1 MSLLRPQPRSAMP
14 PQAAILRL
22 YLALVLLCYVSAHPL
37 HPEMNVALDRGLGG
51 LFGDDEDPLPEAPSS
66 PETEKALP
74 KRPHLPSIAT
84 EGLGGLL
91 TAEGDI
97 LKASGIQTTTSSASR
112 SASTLASGAATTPFT
127 ATTSSSSSTIPS
139 PTTMPGDTKQPSS
152 SPGSEATEWKVIGIA
167 AVSIGLIAGVILSIL
182 FFDSWWGFLL
192 ALVGKKNKG
201 GTEDLVPD
209 WANRDWEVKIA
220 SEDGH
225 RYPTLAS
232 LESMTKKHDLTGT
245 SPLIS
250 PTSDD
255 ARHSHSLV
263 PTLPPPL
270 YVPGSDPHPL
280 EPLFRRPSASN
291 RPVPHESMFLP

>member
-1 MSLLRPQPRSAMP
+1 MP
-14 PQAAILRL
+14 PQATILRF
-22 YLALVLLCYVSAHPL
+22 YLTLVLLCYISARPL
-37 HPEMNVALDRGLGG
+37 HPEMNAALDRGLGS
-51 LFGDDEDPLPEAPSS
+51 LFGDDEDPLPEVPSS

-74 KRPHLPSIAT
+74 KRPHLPTIAT

-97 LKASGIQTTTSSASR
+97 LKVSSVQITTSSASR
-112 SASTLASGAATTPFT
+112 SASTFTSGAAITPFT
-127 ATTSSSSSTIPS
+127 ATTSSSSSTSFPS
-139 PTTMPGDTKQPSS
+139 PTMTPSDTKQASS

-192 ALVGKKNKG
+192 ALVGKKKRG

-232 LESMTKKHDLTGT
+232 LESMTKKQDLTGT

-270 YVPGSDPHPL
+270 YLPGGDPHPL

-291 RPVPHESMFLP
+291 RPVPHELVFRS